1 MITYFFSLGKT
12 KKEKKANRQKKKS
25 ATTTTVENNNNKKTN
40 KQGKRIPLRGFLL
53 RRYAVTRVLLT
64 TAYHLSE

>member
-1 MITYFFSLGKT
+1 MFTFFFSLGKT
-12 KKEKKANRQKKKS
+12 KKEKKANRQKK
-25 ATTTTVENNNNKKTN
+25 NQQQQQQKKQTN
-40 KQGKRIPLRGFLL
+40 REKNPVTRFLVTPL